1 MAHRGEI
8 VWPFKKLP
16 LFYPKMLKIFKSIQ
30 LGNGSLFSSDIKI
43 PFADTEDQKTQEQVA
58 AGACM
63 FRKAERSNFFFFIA
77 ALLHAASSRLYRTWV
92 FGGFLGGF
100 FCFFLK

>member
-63 FRKAERSNFFFFIA
+63 FRKAERSNFFF
-77 ALLHAASSRLYRTWV
+77 LLQHCCMLPVLDYTGPGF
-92 FGGFLGGF
+92 FGGFWEGF
-100 FCFFLK
+100 FGFF